1 MYMERFYF
9 EILIKKSKKKY
20 FKCKIC
26 GKQMVSKYVL
36 FIYEIKYIKVK
47 YFKCKQCGIQFG
59 YKYVFNSY
67 MEVCS

>member
-1 MYMERFYF
+1 MERFYF

-47 YFKCKQCGIQFG
+47 YFKCK
-59 YKYVFNSY
+59 
-67 MEVCS
+67 